1 MTRELRA
8 ALLGLSAYKALREE
22 PLLKAVEN
30 LLDGLAAGR
39 GEEALGAYTDVVLAL
54 QETGAHGMGDGLLAL
69 LRYRETPY
77 PRALTGPAGADAV
90 LETAA
95 RRDVNVLKRLR
106 GLDCGAVLEK
116 LTGLLGPEFTPVLEE
131 LPRWQAGAD
140 FDFDGLTAFYREH
153 GAGLFARYRAFVWTD
168 GALIPVHEPDCP
180 DEEEMMGYTLQR
192 DQVIANTRALLE
204 GRRVND
210 VLLYGDSGTGKSATV
225 KCLLSVPDFG
235 NLRLIEVQKEGLRDM
250 PALIRSLR
258 GRQQKFILFIDD
270 LAFDQDDNT
279 YSVVKT
285 ILEGGLEKRPDNVA
299 IYATSN
305 RRLLVRQT
313 FSDRAGDEVDIRE
326 TIAEKTALS
335 DRFGLR
341 IPYLALNKAEFLELI
356 EQLADQAGVSM
367 DRGELMR
374 EAVKWDMKF
383 PGRTPR
389 GARQFI
395 ASLSAR

>member
-22 PLLKAVEN
+22 PLLKAVGN

-54 QETGAHGMGDGLLAL
+54 QEAGAHGMGDGLLAL
-69 LRYRETPY
+69 LRYQETPY

-90 LETAA
+90 LEAAA

-116 LTGLLGPEFTPVLEE
+116 LTGLLGPEFAPVLEE

-140 FDFDGLTAFYREH
+140 FDFEGLTAFYREH

-204 GRRVND
+204 RRRVND

>member
-22 PLLKAVEN
+22 PLLKAVGN

-54 QETGAHGMGDGLLAL
+54 QEAGAHGMGDGLLAL

-90 LETAA
+90 LEAAA

-116 LTGLLGPEFTPVLEE
+116 LTGLLGPEFAPVLEE

-235 NLRLIEVQKEGLRDM
+235 NLRLLEVQKEGLRDM

>member
-22 PLLKAVEN
+22 PLLKAVES

-54 QETGAHGMGDGLLAL
+54 QEAGTHGMGDGLLAL

-77 PRALTGPAGADAV
+77 PRALTGPAGADTV
-90 LETAA
+90 LEAAA

-116 LTGLLGPEFTPVLEE
+116 LTGLLGPEFAPVLEE

-140 FDFDGLTAFYREH
+140 FDFEGLTAFYREH

-313 FSDRAGDEVDIRE
+313 FSDRAGDEVDSRE

>member
-22 PLLKAVEN
+22 PLLKAVGN

-54 QETGAHGMGDGLLAL
+54 QEAGAHGMGDGLLAL

-90 LETAA
+90 LEAAA

-116 LTGLLGPEFTPVLEE
+116 LTGLLGPEFAPVLEE

-210 VLLYGDSGTGKSATV
+210 VLLYGDSGTGKSVTV

>member
-22 PLLKAVEN
+22 PLLKAVGN

-54 QETGAHGMGDGLLAL
+54 QEAGAHGMGDGLLAL

-90 LETAA
+90 LEAAA

-116 LTGLLGPEFTPVLEE
+116 LTGLLGPEFAPVLEE

-192 DQVIANTRALLE
+192 DQVIANTGAGGV